1 MPWRPL
7 LTLWRKF
14 IFIGL
19 EAGGDRSQ
27 RASVGDLFR
36 ESSCDGEDKAQY
48 LAWGR
53 FKERVILESEIGPAL
68 RLQGNSQDRRQ
79 LTCRQGCW
87 CLRVSLPAAHLWGR
101 GRTNYVHKEMRSLSW
116 EGRGE
121 VLQP

>member
-1 MPWRPL
+1 VVSIRRMPWRPL

-87 CLRVSLPAAHLWGR
+87 CL
-101 GRTNYVHKEMRSLSW
+101 W
-116 EGRGE
+116 EAEVLGGCPWMGRGE
-121 VLQP
+121 LGAPSEQGEVG